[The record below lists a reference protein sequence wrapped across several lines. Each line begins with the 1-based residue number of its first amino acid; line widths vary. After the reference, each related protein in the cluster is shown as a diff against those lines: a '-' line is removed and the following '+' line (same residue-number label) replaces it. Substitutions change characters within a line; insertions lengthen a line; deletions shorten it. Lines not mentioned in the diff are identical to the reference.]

1 MPRSLHRLTDEQLLS
16 LRLCDLPL
24 RIDHSP
30 LADRIDRLYEE
41 LETRGIGFK
50 PHVWLSSEFFSPDQV
65 PGVAIPFYLAHPRL
79 SELERRQMLEVEG
92 GSDIECMRV
101 LRHEAGH
108 AIDTAYQLHRRR
120 RWAQLFG
127 SFRTPYPVT
136 YKPRPRSRNYVLHL
150 RAWYAQSHPAEDF
163 AETFAVWL
171 TPNSRWRQRY
181 RGWPALQKLELV
193 DELISEIKGQPAK
206 NKTRRKVEPLS
217 SFKLTLRQHYEH
229 KREQYSVEWPDVYDK
244 DLRRIFSDDGLF
256 KKRPTAASFLRDFRP
271 ELREL
276 VAEGTGVHQ
285 YTINHVLQHM
295 IERCKE
301 LRLRLTLP
309 ETEAKQKSMVMLT
322 VQIMNVI
329 HSGYHRVA
337 L

>member
-1 MPRSLHRLTDEQLLS
+1 MPKNLYRLPDEKLLD

-24 RIDHSP
+24 RIEQSP
-30 LADRIDRLYEE
+30 LADRVDRLHEE
-41 LETRGIGFK
+41 LESRGIAFK
-50 PHVWLSSEFFSPDQV
+50 PHVWLSSEFFSPDKV
-65 PGVAIPFYLAHPRL
+65 PGIAVPFYLAHPRL
-79 SELERRQMLEVEG
+79 IELERKQMLEVEG
-92 GSDIECMRV
+92 GTDVECMRI

-108 AIDTAYQLHRRR
+108 AIDTAHELHRRR
-120 RWAQLFG
+120 RWRELFG

-136 YKPRPRSRNYVLHL
+136 YKPRPRSRNFVLHL

-181 RGWPALQKLELV
+181 RGWPALQKLEFV
-193 DELISEIKGQPAK
+193 DELMNEVAQGAPR
-206 NKTRRKVEPLS
+206 NRTRKKVEPLT
-217 SFKLTLRQHYEH
+217 SFNLTLREHYER
-229 KREQYSVEWPDVYDK
+229 KREQYSVEWPGVYDK
-244 DLRRIFSDDGLF
+244 DLRRIFSEDG
-256 KKRPTAASFLRDFRP
+256 RRGRRTAASFLRDFRP

-301 LRLRLTLP
+301 LRLRLTLSES
-309 ETEAKQKSMVMLT
+309 ETKQRTMIMLT